1 MHLGL
6 NLERRNLAPIQ
17 GVSRV
22 LVPSGAPVMP
32 RKAQASKPACNAE
45 LVYRDWK
52 SSPGVRAVV
61 VRRDRLFE
69 PATANQ
75 NIKICI
81 KDAVHNQCVIK
92 PVLYRMAA
100 DPSHPLPY
108 LKPLL
113 RESFGFKICKHFVFI
128 C

>member
-1 MHLGL
+1 M
-6 NLERRNLAPIQ
+6 ERFGPIE
-17 GVSRV
+17 GSSRV
-22 LVPSGAPVMP
+22 IIPTGAPAMP
-32 RKAQASKPACNAE
+32 PKAEVAKPACNVE

-61 VRRDRLFE
+61 VKWDRLFE
-69 PATANQ
+69 ATKEDET
-75 NIKICI
+75 IKICI

-92 PVLYRMAA
+92 PVLHRMAA

-108 LKPLL
+108 VKTLM
-113 RESFGFKICKHFVFI
+113 RESFGFSNYQHFAIV